1 MAEFAY
7 EPEPAGAVV
16 LAPGET
22 ARGIAR
28 QSPWRLA
35 GRRLLR
41 HKGALGALALF
52 ALIVVVSFAAPL
64 YAEHIAHTDPF
75 ANNLNGTTVVDGKEV
90 EVLQQGGGPLKLG
103 ETPIGPTWQSNY
115 FIGADNQGRDVMARV
130 LYGGRASLAIDVGSA
145 GLACLAA
152 LLLPPV
158 AGVFGGPLDIVP
170 ARPLGPVLGVPIF
183 PPA

>member
-16 LAPGET
+16 LAPRET
-22 ARGIAR
+22 ARDIAGK
-28 QSPWRLA
+28 SPWRLA

-41 HKGALGALALF
+41 NKVALGALALF

-130 LYGGRASLAIDVGSA
+130 LYGGRAWLAIGVGSGGRA
-145 GLACLAA
+145 G
-152 LLLPPV
+152 PPPPPPAPV
-158 AGVFGGPLDIVP
+158 RGVFP
-170 ARPLGPVLGVPIF
+170 R
-183 PPA
+183 